1 MKYKCQFIYAYVYIT
16 NRPGFRSYYDI
27 YGTICDIDRNEISP
41 FHVSRVNTINA
52 TYSVIC
58 NIYLIIPYRISASIS
73 NPFSNTALNF
83 NTKSYCSRTCSS
95 SVEYSQSWLTIY
107 LIKKRSDVM
116 TFVLY
121 KLLFYFTMI
130 RKKQV
135 NNLYKSCYLVPM
147 FAFVWKE
154 IWVPRGSQSVRHN
167 EYVTFGW

>member
-1 MKYKCQFIYAYVYIT
+1 MKYKCQFIYAYVYKA
-16 NRPGFRSYYDI
+16 NRPGFRSYYYI

-41 FHVSRVNTINA
+41 FHVSRVNTINV

-58 NIYLIIPYRISASIS
+58 NIYLIIPYRISSSIS
-73 NPFSNTALNF
+73 NTFSNTVLYSNI
-83 NTKSYCSRTCSS
+83 YCSRTWSS

-147 FAFVWKE
+147 FAFVWEE
-154 IWVPRGSQSVRHN
+154 IWVPRGGQSVRHN
-167 EYVTFGW
+167 EHVTFGW